1 MNLEEKISSLK
12 IDYSVNENIL
22 EEYAYDK
29 SIFKL
34 KPKIVVFPKNIE
46 EIKKLVNF
54 AKENNLNLTCR
65 SGGTDMSG
73 GPLTDSGLIV
83 FTKYFNKILEINQEE
98 KYVIVEPGIYFRDF
112 EKEINKYNLMLPSY
126 PASKEICAL
135 GGMIANNSGGEKT
148 LKYGKTQNY
157 VVGLN
162 VVLNDGNEYYFEK
175 VSGEKLQLKL
185 SQQNFEGEV
194 YRKIYKLLKENYELV
209 QKSKPKVRKNSSGY
223 NIWDAYGIN
232 QDEWLDLTK
241 LFVGSQGT
249 LGIITSAKIKLVEKD
264 KFSKLAVIFLKNL
277 NQLPEFTNE
286 ILKLQPTSLEITDD
300 HTFKIFLKFA
310 KEMASLLG
318 AKGIF
323 SQFKMF
329 LPEIFLVLKIGLPK
343 LIILAEFTSNDEK
356 EIQEKINQT
365 KEIVKKYKFL
375 IRVPKTEEETEKYW
389 RLRRDTYRLLREK
402 IKNLTAS
409 PFIDDFIIPPE
420 KLPEFLPEL
429 YKILDNYKLI
439 YTISGHLGDGNL
451 HIIPLVDLKDERQRK
466 NIIEI
471 TDKIYDLVL
480 KFNGLLTAEHNDGLI
495 RGPYLEKE
503 FGKEIF
509 SIFQE
514 IKNTFDPD
522 NIFNPYKKVNASKE
536 NVEKFMLR

>member
-12 IDYSVNENIL
+12 IEYSVDENIL
-22 EEYAYDK
+22 DEYSYDT

-34 KPKIVVFPKNIE
+34 KPKVVVFPKNVE
-46 EIKKLVNF
+46 EIKRLVNF
-54 AKENNLNLTCR
+54 AKENNLSLTCR

-73 GPLTDSGLIV
+73 GPLTDSILIV
-83 FTKYFNKILEINQEE
+83 FTKYFNKILEINPQE
-98 KYVIVEPGIYFRDF
+98 KYAIVQPGVYFRDF
-112 EKEINKYNLMLPSY
+112 EKEIDKYNLMLPSY

-157 VVGLN
+157 VIGLS
-162 VVLNDGNEYYFEK
+162 VVLSDGNEYYFEK
-175 VSGEKLQLKL
+175 ISAEKLQAKL

-209 QKSKPKVRKNSSGY
+209 QKSKPKVSKNSSGY
-223 NIWDAYGIN
+223 NIWDAYGVN
-232 QDEWLDLTK
+232 QEEWLNLNK
-241 LFVGSQGT
+241 IFVGSQGT
-249 LGIITSAKIKLVEKD
+249 LGIITSAKIRLVEKE
-264 KFSKLAVIFLKNL
+264 KFSKLAVIFIKNL

-300 HTFKIFLKFA
+300 HTFKLFLRFA

-318 AKGIF
+318 VKGIF
-323 SQFKMF
+323 SKFKMF
-329 LPEIFLVLKIGLPK
+329 LPEILLTLKIGVPK
-343 LIILAEFTSNDEK
+343 LIILAEFTSNYEK
-356 EIQEKINQT
+356 EIQEKIEQT
-365 KEIVKKYKFL
+365 KAIVKKYKFL
-375 IRVPKTEEETEKYW
+375 VRVPKNEQETEKYW
-389 RLRRDTYRLLREK
+389 RLRRDTYKLLREK

-429 YKILDNYKLI
+429 YKILDSYKLI

-451 HIIPLVDLKDERQRK
+451 HIIPLVNLKDEKQRE
-466 NIIEI
+466 NILEI
-471 TDKIYDLVL
+471 TDRVYDLVL
-480 KFNGLLTAEHNDGLI
+480 KFDGLLTAEHNDGLI

-503 FGKEIF
+503 FGKEIYT
-509 SIFQE
+509 IFQE
-514 IKNTFDPD
+514 IKNIFDSE
-522 NIFNPYKKVNASKE
+522 NIFNPYKKVTALKE
-536 NVEKFMLR
+536 NIKKFMIR